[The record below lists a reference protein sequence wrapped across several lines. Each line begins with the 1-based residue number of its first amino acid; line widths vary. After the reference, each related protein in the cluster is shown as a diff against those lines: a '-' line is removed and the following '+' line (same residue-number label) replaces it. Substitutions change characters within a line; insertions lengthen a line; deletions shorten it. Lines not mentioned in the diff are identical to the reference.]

1 MIDVNVLSSGSVV
14 WGVFII
20 ALTLTIL
27 TGVLKFKD
35 K

>member
-1 MIDVNVLSSGSVV
+1 MIDINILSSGSVV

-20 ALTLTIL
+20 ALCLAIL

>member
-1 MIDVNVLSSGSVV
+1 MIDLSVLSSTGVV